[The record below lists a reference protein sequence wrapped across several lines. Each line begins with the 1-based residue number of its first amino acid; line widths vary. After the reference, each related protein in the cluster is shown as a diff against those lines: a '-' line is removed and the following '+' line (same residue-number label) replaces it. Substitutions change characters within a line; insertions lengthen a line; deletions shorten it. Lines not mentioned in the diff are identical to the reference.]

1 MAGALT
7 WWPRSAGPDLWT
19 QLPRE
24 GTVDSRPWAVRQHG
38 VHTLPIVRLPLRAR
52 DNSTKLSVCAKV
64 LI

>member
-52 DNSTKLSVCAKV
+52 E
-64 LI
+64 